1 MGSIWEKS
9 WQMPRRGRLKKNI
22 CADAAVIG
30 GGMAGVLTARALGR
44 AGLRAVVL
52 EAGRLGGGATGHTT
66 AKVTAQH
73 GLFCAALLRAAGP
86 ADARLYARANLAAVE
101 DFRRMVRQ
109 ENIDCDWEDCAAAV
123 YGGRRAVLEVEAA
136 AARRLGLPV
145 TLTASTPEL
154 PFETA
159 GAVWLEGQARFH
171 PLKFLAAAAEP
182 LEVYEHTPVRRVEGD
197 TLLTPG
203 GRVRATAVVFACHY
217 PFVDFPG
224 LYFARMYQQRSY
236 VVALEGAPLPDAVYI
251 GAGPEGLSLRRW
263 QNYLLLGGGGHR
275 TGEAD
280 KGGYPPLLAQAE
292 KWFPGS
298 RPAARWS
305 AQDCMTPDGLPYV
318 GRYAPS
324 RPNWYVATGFHKW
337 GMTGSMLAA
346 KLLANMI
353 CGRPDP
359 LAAVVSPRR
368 FSAAALGR
376 ALAQGGQAVKGL
388 ARRFLPAGAGPDSLA
403 PGSGGVIRLEGE
415 TVGAWREADGRLC
428 VVDLRCP
435 HMGCRLEWN
444 PHERSWD
451 CPCHGSRF
459 DRYGR
464 LLDGPAQKEARYG

>member
-9 WQMPRRGRLKKNI
+9 WQMPRRGRLEKNI

-280 KGGYPPLLAQAE
+280 KGGYPPLLAQA
-292 KWFPGS
+292 
-298 RPAARWS
+298 
-305 AQDCMTPDGLPYV
+305 
-318 GRYAPS
+318 
-324 RPNWYVATGFHKW
+324 
-337 GMTGSMLAA
+337 
-346 KLLANMI
+346 
-353 CGRPDP
+353 
-359 LAAVVSPRR
+359 
-368 FSAAALGR
+368 
-376 ALAQGGQAVKGL
+376 VKGL

-459 DRYGR
+459 DRFGH
-464 LLDGPAQKEARYG
+464 LISGPAQEEICHDGTEE